1 MQFGKPMTALALT
14 LALALGAPAMAAENH
29 DHGGHEATVAALVL
43 DEGAK
48 WRGDQNMIDGMTA
61 IRTVMAANL
70 DAIHANAVTPAQSK
84 GLAADVG
91 RQLDFMIE
99 NCDLEPAADEQFH
112 LVLAQVMD
120 GASALEAGDV
130 ETGAVAIVQALN
142 AYGAHFEHPGWE
154 PLAH

>member
-1 MQFGKPMTALALT
+1 MEFGKCLTALALT
-14 LALALGAPAMAAENH
+14 FAVALGTPAMAADSHNH
-29 DHGGHEATVAALVL
+29 DGQEATVAALVL

-48 WRGDQNMIDGMTA
+48 WQGDQNMIDGMTA
-61 IRTVMAANL
+61 IRTVMATNL
-70 DAIHANAVTPAQSK
+70 DAIHANALTGAQAK
-84 GLAADVG
+84 GVAADVG